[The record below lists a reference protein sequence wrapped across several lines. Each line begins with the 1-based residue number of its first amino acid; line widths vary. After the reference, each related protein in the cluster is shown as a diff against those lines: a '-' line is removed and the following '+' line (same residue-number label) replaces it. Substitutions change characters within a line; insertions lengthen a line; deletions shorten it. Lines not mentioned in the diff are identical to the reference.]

1 MAKTQ
6 TPEVVKTPAKSQ
18 GTVKVKLKCNYDLKD
33 KDGKITTKKPDEV
46 ITLPAEKADKLIANA
61 WAVKA

>member
-6 TPEVVKTPAKSQ
+6 TPEVVKTPTKSE
-18 GTVKVKLKCNYDLKD
+18 GTVKVKLKCNYDVTE
-33 KDGKITTKKPDEV
+33 KDGKIVTKKPDE
-46 ITLPAEKADKLIANA
+46 IISLPAEKADKLIANA

>member
-6 TPEVVKTPAKSQ
+6 TPEVVKVATKSE
-18 GTVKVKLKCNYDLKD
+18 GTVKVKLKCNYDLAD
-33 KDGKITTKKPDEV
+33 KDGKIVAKKPDEV